1 MPEMKNSFLQIKS
14 TFVDTAFGKISLQLS
29 TDRAKVMAVSTQGI
43 QVTLPVATVDAS
55 NDRWVSACRDADPD
69 KFNSFISKL
78 EGI

>member
-29 TDRAKVMAVSTQGI
+29 TDRAHVMAVSKQGI
-43 QVTLPVATVDAS
+43 QVTLPLATVPAS
-55 NDRWVSACRDADPD
+55 DDRWVSACREADTD

-78 EGI
+78 QAI